1 MAAVMMTG
9 PGGEYVDDDGYF
21 TCAVSVQHKVG
32 TRNYFSMHK
41 ILKEIIKFNS
51 TVAFLKIHI

>member
-9 PGGEYVDDDGYF
+9 GPGGDYVDDDGYF

-32 TRNYFSMHK
+32 PR
-41 ILKEIIKFNS
+41 E
-51 TVAFLKIHI
+51 